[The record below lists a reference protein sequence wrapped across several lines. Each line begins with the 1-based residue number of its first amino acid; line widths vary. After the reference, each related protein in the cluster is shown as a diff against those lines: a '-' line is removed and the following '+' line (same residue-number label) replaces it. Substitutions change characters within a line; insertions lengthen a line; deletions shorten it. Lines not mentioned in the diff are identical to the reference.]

1 MATLT
6 EAQVIR
12 LMRNEYRQR
21 LLETIGESDMFD
33 DRGNNL
39 LSPGLKVRH
48 KDSNYEYTVDSVS
61 GEEGDVQISLKL
73 PDEPRFEPPGE
84 HAHAVIAD
92 DREPGVLGEL
102 DGDELGA
109 IDPTGGH
116 ADELEAAPVDL
127 DVKEPSG
134 PESVDDTVF
143 VIDQE
148 EFEKE
153 YEVT

>member
-12 LMRNEYRQR
+12 LMRDEYRRR
-21 LLETIGESDMFD
+21 LVETIEESDVFD

-61 GEEGDVQISLKL
+61 GEEGNTQITLKL
-73 PDEPRFEPPGE
+73 PDEPRFEPPGT
-84 HAHAVIAD
+84 HAQTVIAD
-92 DREPGVLGEL
+92 ELEPNVLGEL
-102 DGDELGA
+102 DDDDLG
-109 IDPTGGH
+109 IVDPTGGH
-116 ADELEAAPVDL
+116 ADELEAPLANP
-127 DVKEPSG
+127 DVKEPSA
-134 PESVDDTVF
+134 PDDTVF

>member
-1 MATLT
+1 MAILT
-6 EAQVIR
+6 ETQVIQ
-12 LMRNEYRQR
+12 LMRDEYKRR
-21 LLETIGESDMFD
+21 LVETMGESDMFD
-33 DRGNNL
+33 SRGNNL

-48 KDSNYEYTVDSVS
+48 KDSNFEYTVDSVE

-84 HAHAVIAD
+84 TAHAVIAD
-92 DREPGVLGEL
+92 DREPGVLGEF
-102 DGDELGA
+102 DEAEIG
-109 IDPTGGH
+109 IPDPTGGH
-116 ADELEAAPVDL
+116 ADELHAVPDDLAP
-127 DVKEPSG
+127 G
-134 PESVDDTVF
+134 SVGHDDTVY